1 MFGLPPVTG
10 YALSRRDLIRSSLL
24 VALTGCSALGK
35 QEPTFSTDVKVVN
48 ILATVRDKK
57 GEIIRNLTKDDFTL
71 VEDGRPQSIRYF
83 SRQSDLPL
91 TLGLLVDTSLSQTRV
106 LEDERAASFRFLE
119 QVLREE
125 KDKAFIVQFDQ
136 VILIRQDLTSSR
148 KDLES
153 ALEVVDSPD
162 PRKLGGEGGGTLL
175 YDAVRKISIQV
186 MKKLQGRKAFIV
198 LSDGVDVGSVITLTD
213 AIETAQ
219 RADTLVYSILFSDA
233 NAYGGFSLGST
244 GKGVL
249 ERLSR
254 ETGGGFF
261 EVSKKQSIGQIF
273 ELIEEELRSQ
283 YSLGFVSDQP
293 VTASGFR
300 KIRLTVRQ
308 KGLLVQAR
316 DRYYAEL

>member
-1 MFGLPPVTG
+1 MNNSR
-10 YALSRRDLIRSSLL
+10 LSRRDLIRSSIAAVSTLPL
-24 VALTGCSALGK
+24 WAK
-35 QEPTFSTDVKVVN
+35 QEPTFSANVKVVN

-57 GEIIRNLTKDDFTL
+57 GQIIRNLSKEDFTL
-71 VEDGRPQSIRYF
+71 LEEGKPQGIRYF
-83 SRQSDLPL
+83 SRESDLPL

-106 LEDERAASFRFLE
+106 LEDERGASYRFLE
-119 QVLREE
+119 QVLREDR
-125 KDKAFIVQFDQ
+125 DKAFIVQFDQ

-162 PRKLGGEGGGTLL
+162 PRKLGGGGGGTLL

-198 LSDGVDVGSVITLTD
+198 LSDGVDVGSAITLTD
-213 AIETAQ
+213 AIETAE
-219 RADTLVYSILFSDA
+219 RADTLVYSILFSDP
-233 NAYGGFSLGST
+233 NAYGAFSLGSP

-254 ETGGGFF
+254 ETGGRFF
-261 EVSKKQSIGQIF
+261 EVAKKQSIGQIF
-273 ELIEEELRSQ
+273 ESIEEELRSQ
-283 YSLGFVSDQP
+283 YSLGFVSDEP

-300 KIRLTVRQ
+300 KIRLTVKQ